1 MNLSQASNISSCASI
16 ETRQAPILYKLSQVN
31 KALESLDISEI
42 PESKVQDKQYVKAK
56 IQEMTDDIRTTL
68 DIEEP
73 DELLGEEI
81 LRQFK
86 SQFENMN
93 KGDQYRVLTSMPI
106 DSSVKTI
113 QNTFGVT
120 EHTAKR
126 AKVLQKEKGLL
137 STPNPK
143 PKSKI
148 SDEVIVKVKEFY
160 EDDLISRQ
168 MAGKKDCVSMKVH
181 GEKKCVQKR
190 RILTTVREAYTL
202 FKEKYPD
209 VKNWFFQIC

>member
-56 IQEMTDDIRTTL
+56 IQEMTDDIRTKL

-81 LRQFK
+81 LRQFL

-113 QNTFGVT
+113 QNTFGVQST
-120 EHTAKR
+120 QPKGQKYFRKKR
-126 AKVLQKEKGLL
+126 DCSLLLTLNQKA
-137 STPNPK
+137 
-143 PKSKI
+143 
-148 SDEVIVKVKEFY
+148 
-160 EDDLISRQ
+160 R
-168 MAGKKDCVSMKVH
+168 
-181 GEKKCVQKR
+181 
-190 RILTTVREAYTL
+190 
-202 FKEKYPD
+202 
-209 VKNWFFQIC
+209 

>member
-1 MNLSQASNISSCASI
+1 MNLSQASNISSCASL
-16 ETRQAPILYKLSQVN
+16 ETSQAPMLYKLSQVN
-31 KALESLDISEI
+31 KALEFLNISEI

-56 IQEMTDDIRTTL
+56 IQEMTDDIRTKL

-81 LRQFK
+81 LKQFR

-93 KGDQYRVLTSMPI
+93 LGDQYRVLTSMPL

-113 QNTFGVT
+113 QNIFSVT
-120 EHTAKR
+120 EHRAKR

-148 SDEVIVKVKEFY
+148 SDEVIVK
-160 EDDLISRQ
+160 
-168 MAGKKDCVSMKVH
+168 
-181 GEKKCVQKR
+181 
-190 RILTTVREAYTL
+190 
-202 FKEKYPD
+202 
-209 VKNWFFQIC
+209 